1 MDPEDV
7 APLRFAAAAAP
18 HLAAAL
24 EGRGVDPREL
34 LDGAARAQRKA
45 GAGEV
50 LVVEG
55 VGGLLAPLA
64 EDFSVR
70 DLARAFALPLLVAA
84 RPGLGTISHTLLT
97 LEAARVAGLE
107 VRGVVLTPWPRFPTA
122 LERSNRETI
131 ERLGAVEVTGLAR
144 VQRPDPRALARAGET
159 LPWRRWVAAPAS
171 CSPPALPRPVARSRA
186 SSCTPARAH

>member
-24 EGRGVDPREL
+24 EGRRVDPREL
-34 LDGAARAQRKA
+34 LEGAARAQRKA

-64 EDFSVR
+64 QDFSVR

-122 LERSNRETI
+122 LEHSNRETI
-131 ERLGAVEVTGLAR
+131 ERLGAVEVTGLAH
-144 VQRPDPRALARAGET
+144 VQRPDPPALARAGET
-159 LPWRRWVAAPAS
+159 LPWRRWVVAPA
-171 CSPPALPRPVARSRA
+171 PHAARALPRSVARSRA
-186 SSCTPARAH
+186 ASRTPARAR